1 MNTKE
6 STMRIAIPVET
17 DQGLAAPRSG
27 HFGHAAYFTIATVE
41 NGEVTGIE
49 VVKNVEHGE
58 HGCGGVIQHAL
69 DQNLDAIIATG
80 MGMPPYSR
88 FTAGGVAV
96 YAEGETP
103 IAGDV
108 LAKFLDG
115 KVQSMDPAN
124 ACRH

>member
-27 HFGHAAYFTIATVE
+27 HFGHAAYFTIAT
-41 NGEVTGIE
+41 
-49 VVKNVEHGE
+49 VKNVEHGE

-115 KVQSMDPAN
+115 KVQPMDPAN